1 MSIDPS
7 SSIYK
12 LRLAKLAEVLPT
24 SRVEVL
30 ALNSGPSLSYLS
42 GLHFHLSER
51 PELLIFVPGKP
62 LVIVLP
68 ELEAGKVNNLDIPIQ
83 SFPYKEDPDTWI
95 TAFKQAVAFAGIDGL
110 KIGLEPR
117 RFRLLELR
125 LLEVAAPRSKFLSGE
140 DTIASLR
147 MYKDISE
154 ISAMQNAVDIAQAAL
169 KATLPLVKV
178 GMTERELASEITL
191 QLLRHGSDPQL
202 PFSPIVASG
211 PNSANPHATP
221 TDRSLED
228 GDMLILDWGASF
240 KGYISDL
247 TRTFVMG
254 EPDQKMVQVARIV
267 EEANSAARHQALP
280 GTPAGEVDS
289 AARSI
294 IEAAGY
300 GENFVHRTG
309 HGIGLESHEEPYI
322 RSDNQLPLENGMT
335 FTIEPGI
342 YLPGQW
348 GVRIEDDIQIASTG
362 GKSLSNLPRRL
373 QNL

>member
-1 MSIDPS
+1 
-7 SSIYK
+7 
-12 LRLAKLAEVLPT
+12 
-24 SRVEVL
+24 
-30 ALNSGPSLSYLS
+30 
-42 GLHFHLSER
+42 
-51 PELLIFVPGKP
+51 
-62 LVIVLP
+62 
-68 ELEAGKVNNLDIPIQ
+68 
-83 SFPYKEDPDTWI
+83 
-95 TAFKQAVAFAGIDGL
+95 
-110 KIGLEPR
+110 
-117 RFRLLELR
+117 
-125 LLEVAAPRSKFLSGE
+125 
-140 DTIASLR
+140 
-147 MYKDISE
+147 
-154 ISAMQNAVDIAQAAL
+154 
-169 KATLPLVKV
+169 
-178 GMTERELASEITL
+178 
-191 QLLRHGSDPQL
+191 
-202 PFSPIVASG
+202 
-211 PNSANPHATP
+211 
-221 TDRSLED
+221 
-228 GDMLILDWGASF
+228 
-240 KGYISDL
+240 
-247 TRTFVMG
+247 MG

-373 QNL
+373 QVL